1 MLKIN
6 RIEEGDKIT
15 FALEGK
21 LDTITSPELEKEVNE
36 SINDVIDLVFDCK
49 KLEYISSMGL
59 RVLLAAQQAIEGNG
73 NMKII
78 NVNEEVMEIFEV
90 TGFDSIFYIE

>member
-36 SINDVIDLVFDCK
+36 SINDVIDLVFDCE

>member
-36 SINDVIDLVFDCK
+36 SINDVIDIVFDCK